1 VTDFVFQFDRFR
13 VLLGRAFFWLAVV
26 AAVLFAL
33 DWAVRTR
40 RINPFGPLAQF
51 LRKYVDP
58 FIAPVERRI
67 VRAGGMPHSAP
78 WWTLGAVV
86 VGGAVF
92 LWMLDAARNQFIL
105 LAASADSGPRGLA
118 RVAVIWTFNILQLAL
133 LVRVLSSWISVSPYS
148 RWIKWSFV
156 LSEPI
161 LRPLR
166 GFIPLI
172 GMIDITPIVAW
183 LLLSFTRGILLGML
197 M

>member
-1 VTDFVFQFDRFR
+1 VPDFVFQFDRFR
-13 VLLGRAFFWLAVV
+13 VLLGRAFFWLAIVV
-26 AAVLFAL
+26 AILFAL

-58 FIAPVERRI
+58 FIAPIERRI

-78 WWTLGAVV
+78 WWTLAAVV

-92 LWMLDAARNQFIL
+92 LWVLDAARNQIIIL
-105 LAASADSGPRGLA
+105 GASADAGPTGLA
-118 RVAVIWTFNILQLAL
+118 RIAVMWTFNILQLAL
-133 LVRVLSSWISVSPYS
+133 LVRVLSSWISVSPFS
-148 RWIKWSFV
+148 PWIKWSYV

-172 GMIDITPIVAW
+172 GMIDITPIVAY
-183 LLLSFTRGILLGML
+183 LILGFARGMLLGML